1 MTYLG
6 NQDFLPS
13 LIVTQRIPEHFDKSG
28 FDKLVQLCKLL
39 LTEENQVANIIQCL
53 NDFYLFLHFWNRN
66 SYATNH
72 IAVEVIN
79 NSTDCHI
86 LKFLVSGW

>member
-1 MTYLG
+1 MAS
-6 NQDFLPS
+6 FL
-13 LIVTQRIPEHFDKSG
+13 IKHFDKSG
-28 FDKLVQLCKLL
+28 FDKLVQLGKLL

-53 NDFYLFLHFWNRN
+53 NNFYLFLHFWNRN